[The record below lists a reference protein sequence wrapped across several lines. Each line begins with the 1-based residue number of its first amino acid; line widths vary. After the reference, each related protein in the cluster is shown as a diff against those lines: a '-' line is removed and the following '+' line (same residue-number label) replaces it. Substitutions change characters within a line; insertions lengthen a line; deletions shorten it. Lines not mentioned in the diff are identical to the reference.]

1 MLRLGGETRE
11 ITLLFSYIKR
21 CTIISEKIHPS
32 ELIQTSDKP
41 SPATLKQFLEA
52 FHEGIKCYQ
61 ERKWD
66 EGIAS
71 MEHAMGFKANDPV
84 CQIYIERMKLFQIH
98 PPEKDWNGVFVLATK

>member
-1 MLRLGGETRE
+1 LGGETRE
-11 ITLLFSYIKR
+11 TTLLFSYIKR